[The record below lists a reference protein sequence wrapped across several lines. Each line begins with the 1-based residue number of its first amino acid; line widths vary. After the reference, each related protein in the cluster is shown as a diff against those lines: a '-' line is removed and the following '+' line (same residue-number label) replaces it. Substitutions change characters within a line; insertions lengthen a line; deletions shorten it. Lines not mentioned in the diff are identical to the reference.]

1 MKAIAMYYDP
11 ELWYKNNLN
20 FNFMNFNENLRN
32 LREKVKNL
40 YGLTYKMT
48 CISAIKS
55 PIVLKMV
62 SNGGY
67 GNIIP
72 AASCTTVFK
81 SFDFLF
87 EEY

>member
-1 MKAIAMYYDP
+1 
-11 ELWYKNNLN
+11 
-20 FNFMNFNENLRN
+20 MNFNENLRN

-40 YGLTYKMT
+40 YGYTYKMT

-55 PIVLKMV
+55 PIVPKMI

-72 AASCTTVFK
+72 SCTTVFK